1 MKTCPQCDTGYPDS
15 QITCPT
21 HGLLLNE
28 IRELKPGMVIHKT
41 YRIVRKLGQGG
52 MGTVY
57 LAQHIHMGE
66 PRALKF
72 LSPELSRDQAFTSRF
87 LREVRTL
94 RQIRNRNV
102 VDCGDLEAAED
113 DSLFFSMEYVD
124 GPDLRAFLNDAQSHS
139 AEDHVALKGHDFSRA
154 VNEPNETAALAA
166 GAMYQGTAS
175 AVPITQQKEA
185 GPLGPEGSLPVPLA
199 LSIARQIAEGLG
211 AAHAKGMVHRDI
223 KPENIL
229 MARDAGAWLPKIAD
243 FGIVATKES
252 STAYTR
258 TGGTLLTMAYA
269 APEQWRGTPAA
280 SLDGRTDLYALG
292 GLLYEMLTGQT
303 PFHAE
308 NYEGWAHQHQTT
320 PPPPPSTLRPD
331 LANWQGLDA
340 LTFRLLA
347 KDRNDRP
354 ANVAELLTQLDAVRL
369 VPPEGYRETVSE
381 DTAIDATHAFAKN
394 NPKPLIRSG
403 SRWVVAAV
411 SMLLVALLV
420 FALSRLKTSNELTDQ
435 KPTPGFIPDPDQKPS
450 PKPDA
455 DKWEQYIVAWTDPTT
470 GLMWTKKDNAREVNW
485 KQATNYCRNLQLAGH
500 SGWRLPTIDELQGI
514 YDANANVG
522 GYHVKG
528 SLQLSNWFQWS
539 SSHGNNSG
547 QVWGL
552 YFTDG
557 SRSSDSIGISTNAR
571 VLCVRRSVE

>member
-1 MKTCPQCDTGYPDS
+1 
-15 QITCPT
+15 
-21 HGLLLNE
+21 
-28 IRELKPGMVIHKT
+28 
-41 YRIVRKLGQGG
+41 
-52 MGTVY
+52 
-57 LAQHIHMGE
+57 
-66 PRALKF
+66 
-72 LSPELSRDQAFTSRF
+72 
-87 LREVRTL
+87 
-94 RQIRNRNV
+94 
-102 VDCGDLEAAED
+102 
-113 DSLFFSMEYVD
+113 
-124 GPDLRAFLNDAQSHS
+124 
-139 AEDHVALKGHDFSRA
+139 
-154 VNEPNETAALAA
+154 
-166 GAMYQGTAS
+166 
-175 AVPITQQKEA
+175 
-185 GPLGPEGSLPVPLA
+185 
-199 LSIARQIAEGLG
+199 
-211 AAHAKGMVHRDI
+211 MVHRDI

-229 MARDAGAWLPKIAD
+229 MARDADAWLPKIAD